1 MGAGLYRAKTA
12 EDYKLVEK
20 CKTGK
25 YFRKGRVFRALW
37 AEPAGESSSD
47 VPTVSSRY
55 SGAYIANKPRWFVV
69 ILDKK
74 SHCLAFTIS
83 TYGGRG
89 ASKFGLRSDDLVA
102 VVPKG
107 ESQSTTSISTSEKRP
122 LQIIIENRE
131 DRMTELDPASVIDVT
146 KIYTVEYNIKVST
159 VGRIAPEDTPYLSRW
174 AHKVWAMKTQFTVPH
189 SRDPDFVD
197 RTERFKVNALFKTV
211 LLGKPRANHQ
221 SVMAALVGLSGIGS
235 V

>member
-1 MGAGLYRAKTA
+1 MCSAKTP

-20 CKTGK
+20 RKTGK

-47 VPTVSSRY
+47 VPIVRSRY
-55 SGAYIANKPRWFVV
+55 GGAYIANKPRWFVV
-69 ILDKK
+69 ILNKK
-74 SHCLAFTIS
+74 NHCLAFAVS

-107 ESQSTTSISTSEKRP
+107 EPQQPTSISASVQRP

-131 DRMTELDPASVIDVT
+131 DRTIELDPASVIDVT

-159 VGRIAPEDTPYLSRW
+159 VGRIAPEDTPYLNRC
-174 AHKVWAMKTQFTVPH
+174 AHKVWATKPQFTVPYP
-189 SRDPDFVD
+189 RDPAFVD
-197 RTERFKVNALFKTV
+197 RTERFKINVFFKTV
-211 LLGKPRANHQ
+211 LSGKPTAGPQ
-221 SVMAALVGLSGIGS
+221 SVMAALVGLSGTGL